1 MGILADDRSE
11 LEEGQYY
18 SWQKHGFFNTRIE
31 NNGSYG
37 KMESKKDTHLT
48 FLMYVP

>member
-1 MGILADDRSE
+1 MTEVSWRKGSIIHGISRD
-11 LEEGQYY
+11 
-18 SWQKHGFFNTRIE
+18 FFNTRIG